1 MADAL
6 QALNGAT
13 RAATDLVTAAG
24 ATSKDNINQQ
34 AGIAADANAALA
46 LSNIDILQQQTNLQ
60 RTQAN
65 NADLLDKTRVSMDQ
79 QYAANALTSLQT
91 SLAATQNTFGVAQ
104 TLASSVVKMTAEK
117 AKLED
122 NKPSFF
128 KNPLGWLV
136 DSVKISKLE
145 DDIATRTGDATNAF
159 NQASAISASA
169 AHQFADL
176 TAIHKLQTSVALD
189 AQATMQNQ
197 GLRETQASIEG
208 AAKQNAV
215 LAAAI
220 DKQYAIAKDVRD
232 FHIREISAN
241 AEMAKAKA
249 AKVTADTL
257 AEQKKQRDDSIEQM
271 TQFMSK
277 TRGVPITPVL
287 RNAAADYYDALGTT
301 PEGKAQRAALLDL
314 NMRTVQYADKNS
326 MTNGILNSGSVA
338 DVRLAGTLMQDSVL
352 AQLGSNEII
361 KRSQEIYASSLATGF
376 KLATGKDAIS
386 HKTEFNTWM
395 KSLPKDQKDK
405 YTADANQ
412 MATQEIL
419 QKPVADFA
427 RDNLAVA
434 GNAIPLNP
442 TTWSNADYLEKT
454 YGISKDSKASK
465 VMTNPAVQL
474 QVQASANSTGPDTAV
489 DSVYALHK
497 NFMSNGLTSLQ
508 ENAKLIADIYKR
520 NAAAESYGGS
530 NNPIYSYMKS
540 KGLATTPSARVTY
553 DGKAYDLTLSSDVE
567 NLLVRK
573 DKNVNDTLGNK
584 FKSVIDFGVSAASSV
599 GLDPNVNAML
609 TSTANAVLQA
619 ATLPTITTDA
629 SGRNISPSYLEAQK
643 AKAAQ
648 EAARAEYLDKANKT
662 NPNGVRVYNPDTK
675 KWEPWFGPI
684 TKDMQTRP
692 L

>member
-136 DSVKISKLE
+136 DSVKISNLE

-208 AAKQNAV
+208 AVKQNAV

-220 DKQYAIAKDVRD
+220 DKQYTIAKDVRD

-287 RNAAADYYDALGTT
+287 RNAAADYYDALGAT
-301 PEGKAQRAALLDL
+301 PEGKTQRAALLDMNL
-314 NMRTVQYADKNS
+314 RTLQYGDKKS
-326 MTNGILNSGSVA
+326 MVIGLMNSGNVNDLRMFGA
-338 DVRLAGTLMQDSVL
+338 IAQDQTLQ
-352 AQLGSNEII
+352 QLGNTEII
-361 KRSQEIYASSLATGF
+361 KRSNEIYATSLAAGF
-376 KLATGKDAIS
+376 KLATGKDAAG
-386 HKTEFNTWM
+386 HQREFNDWL
-395 KSLPKDQKDK
+395 KILPKDQKDK
-405 YTADANQ
+405 YTADAQ
-412 MATQEIL
+412 QQASQEIL
-419 QKPVADFA
+419 QKPVNEFA
-427 RDNLAVA
+427 RDNLSVA
-434 GNAIPLNP
+434 GNAVPLNP
-442 TTWSNADYLEKT
+442 TTWANPAYLEKT
-454 YGISKDSKASK
+454 YGIPQDSKESK
-465 VMTNPAVQL
+465 VMSNPAVQL
-474 QVQASANSTGPDTAV
+474 QVQTASTGAGPDTAV
-489 DSVYALHK
+489 NTVYALHK
-497 NFMSNGLTSLQ
+497 NFVTNGLSNLQ
-508 ENAKLIADIYKR
+508 DNARLIANIYKR

-530 NNPIYSYMKS
+530 STPMYSYLKAN
-540 KGLATTPSARVTY
+540 GLVALPSAKVVF
-553 DGKAYDLTLSSDVE
+553 DNKAYDLTLASDVE
-567 NLLVRK
+567 NLIVRK
-573 DKNVNDTLGNK
+573 DKQLNDTIGNK
-584 FKSVIDFGVSAASSV
+584 
-599 GLDPNVNAML
+599 LDNLAE
-609 TSTANAVLQA
+609 
-619 ATLPTITTDA
+619 A
-629 SGRNISPSYLEAQK
+629 SGQLHGITLEAWYNNTVLPALKQT
-643 AKAAQ
+643 AQ
-648 EAARAEYLDKANKT
+648 AVGIKERK
-662 NPNGVRVYNPDTK
+662 
-675 KWEPWFGPI
+675 
-684 TKDMQTRP
+684 
-692 L
+692 